1 VGLELESNEKAGHGD
16 PVFIGRAQ
24 VGIVTSAMKS
34 PLLKKSF
41 ALARLDVMHSEIGI
55 AVEIGKLD
63 GHQKRL
69 KANVVR
75 FPFYDPEKKRVR
87 M

>member
-1 VGLELESNEKAGHGD
+1 
-16 PVFIGRAQ
+16 
-24 VGIVTSAMKS
+24 
-34 PLLKKSF
+34 LKKSF
-41 ALARLDVMHSEIGI
+41 ALARLDITHSEIGT

-69 KANVVR
+69 KASVVR